1 MLQLFNLCLFG
12 CLVMYARQC
21 NTSIKEENQTM
32 RKLSLLVLTAMLG
45 IVLAACGGQT
55 PPGGVGGT
63 GATTPDA
70 LGGATT
76 PDALGGATTPDAL
89 GGATTPDALG
99 EATTPDAM
107 TGADATET
115 ADAMTGTDATAEAD
129 TTPATGG
136 MTGADAT
143 EIADAMTGTDATA
156 GAGASGTATAGEGT
170 IVDVAAQNGEFTT
183 LISLVQAAG
192 MEKTLTGDGPFTVF
206 APTDDAF
213 AQLPPEALQALEND
227 PDTLAQIL
235 QYHVAQGELMA
246 ADVATSTTIPTV
258 AGQDLN
264 VTADGS
270 TVTLNDSVQVT
281 TTDIEASNGVIHVI
295 DQVLLPPDVQLPA
308 GGTQ

>member
-1 MLQLFNLCLFG
+1 
-12 CLVMYARQC
+12 
-21 NTSIKEENQTM
+21 
-32 RKLSLLVLTAMLG
+32 MLG

-55 PPGGVGGT
+55 PPGGT
-63 GATTPDA
+63 
-70 LGGATT
+70 GATT

-99 EATTPDAM
+99 EATTPDALGEATTPDAMTGTDATETAGAMTDTDATAEADTTPDTGAM

-115 ADAMTGTDATAEAD
+115 AGAMTGTDATAEA
-129 TTPATGG
+129 
-136 MTGADAT
+136 
-143 EIADAMTGTDATA
+143 
-156 GAGASGTATAGEGT
+156 GAGESGTATAGEGT
-170 IVDVAAQNGEFTT
+170 IVDVAAENGEFTT

-192 MEKTLTGDGPFTVF
+192 LEETLSGDGPFTVF

-213 AQLPPEALQALEND
+213 AQLPPEALQALAND

-235 QYHVAQGELMA
+235 QYHVAAGELMA
-246 ADVATSTTIPTV
+246 ADVATSTSIPTV
-258 AGQDLN
+258 EGQELT
-264 VTADGS
+264 VTADGG
-270 TVTLNDSVQVT
+270 TVTLNDNVQVT